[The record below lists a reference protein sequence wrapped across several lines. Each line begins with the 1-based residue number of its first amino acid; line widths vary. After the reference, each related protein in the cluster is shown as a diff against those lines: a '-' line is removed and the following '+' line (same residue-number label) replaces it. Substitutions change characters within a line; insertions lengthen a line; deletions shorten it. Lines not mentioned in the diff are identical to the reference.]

1 MNKWTL
7 DGQWY
12 RWLVDQFAQLAVLL
26 VVAST
31 SVVQCHH
38 FYTFVALNQL
48 HQCDQ
53 CTSSTSV
60 AAAPMYLLHQCSSCT
75 SRQLALLPVTQGAQ
89 GSFSH

>member
-12 RWLVDQFAQLAVLL
+12 RWLLDQFAQLAVLL

-38 FYTFVALNQL
+38 FNTFVVLNQL
-48 HQCDQ
+48 HQC
-53 CTSSTSV
+53 TSTSV
-60 AAAPMYLLHQCSSCT
+60 PTAPVYQQHQCSSCT

>member
-38 FYTFVALNQL
+38 FYTFVVLNQL
-48 HQCDQ
+48 
-53 CTSSTSV
+53 
-60 AAAPMYLLHQCSSCT
+60 
-75 SRQLALLPVTQGAQ
+75 
-89 GSFSH
+89 

>member
-1 MNKWTL
+1 MSNNIFNCDLCQKKSMNKWTL

-48 HQCDQ
+48 HQC
-53 CTSSTSV
+53 
-60 AAAPMYLLHQCSSCT
+60 SSCT

>member
-38 FYTFVALNQL
+38 FYTFVVLNQL
-48 HQCDQ
+48 HQC
-53 CTSSTSV
+53 TYSTSV
-60 AAAPMYLLHQCSSCT
+60 PAAP
-75 SRQLALLPVTQGAQ
+75 V
-89 GSFSH
+89 